1 MDLSFLKNVEVKE
14 VAIKAKAVRVGLEKT
29 PVAGADFRV
38 YKNGRIFTHPDT
50 ATKWDLEFGPKAVY
64 EDDGK
69 EITVGNGLD
78 IFSSADW
85 QMIQTPEELLF
96 VAIVPREGNAKID
109 VYGSTTYNEDG
120 TNKRS
125 IDNNTISTFGAD
137 VLLDLLTNVYGVNWE
152 TTEYVDLVMNT
163 EFQIKAPKEVYSIPK
178 VVSRGEKKGE
188 PVFVTRKNIS
198 VFPLT
203 VFVAKEDNTVDS
215 NQLDIEDVIA
225 EVEAEN
231 FVTDEEEDAVLDAV
245 LSPVPTEATST
256 TSNDVAGG
264 INRYKK

>member
-14 VAIKAKAVRVGLEKT
+14 VAIKAKAVRIGLEKT

-50 ATKWDLEFGPKAVY
+50 AAKWDLEFGPKAVY

-78 IFSSADW
+78 VFSSADW

-109 VYGSTTYNEDG
+109 IYGSTTYNEDG

-137 VLLDLLTNVYGVNWE
+137 VLVDLLANVYGVNWE
-152 TTEYVDLVMNT
+152 TAEYVDLVMNT

-203 VFVAKEDNTVDS
+203 VFSGTTEETVDP
-215 NQLDIEDVIA
+215 NQVDLEDSIA
-225 EVEAEN
+225 EI
-231 FVTDEEEDAVLDAV
+231 EEENAETEEVLETA
-245 LSPVPTEATST
+245 LPST
-256 TSNDVAGG
+256 PAAAEPKAEQVAGG
-264 INRYKK
+264 INRFKK